1 MISDFQLDQ
10 GAKSPFDF
18 LDDKTRLEYRVQMR
32 AAITADLHIGEQ
44 RVIPEKHTFFEG
56 AFYLQDRDKK
66 VRADLGG
73 VFWAVPAT
81 SRPSSK
87 PGDQEALPA
96 RSLREDIDDR
106 WSPIAL
112 DAGELFWPCGRS
124 PSTVSG
130 AASKNV
136 TKDDQS
142 AIVAAARVPGQHPGI
157 LIRRSEERSQH
168 LAFHPT
174 WANVITANH
183 RGDNPGDYSTIL
195 ADVDGEDLADNKGG
209 RAHHMASGDTGWRV
223 GKVHGVSDPKDPG
236 ESCAIEWWG
245 GNSPH
250 QAHGAGRGLF
260 ASSGLFGIRGTLSH
274 GYACESGGGPL
285 SPGDGKLD
293 KHAVFVNSDGEL
305 ISQGH
310 LSLAAPWFADE
321 LRDAPPAVDASPFIP
336 TARVGRPW
344 ETVLR
349 YDPLSRHDIFGP
361 LGGGGSAEGLFR
373 WQTYVPLY
381 IPPIEDP
388 PFPPLFEPRPQPQTP
403 GGVAIPG
410 GSVPPSGVLPEPVSR
425 PIPPEL
431 VNRDDKRGIRTVLHS
446 WLELATDT
454 GAFRARH
461 SRTQDLRYV
470 GSPSEDELYQRVA
483 RSPMVL
489 RHDVIGAEK
498 GSIWNHTEKPKGGGR
513 YYHGTA
519 SGGWWLM
526 PPEWDADLA
535 ELDVSAPAKM
545 PTASDS
551 LLGLWNVELHF
562 GRPLR
567 RGAGSGGNS
576 SGWFVRRNRSGAQ
589 FVIGITSSTGAKT
602 ERLSM
607 TTSGSLSLLA
617 AGSFLTAPNITG
629 ATSVQ
634 SPTHIVTGA
643 GKTLSL
649 VQGDGASWAVDRT
662 QEFQDE
668 DGTVALLEADQEFSG
683 DLELSGAL
691 SHTGGT
697 VGFLGAT
704 PSAQG
709 SAIPAP
715 TAGATIDSEART
727 AINSIRAVLAGF
739 GFIAS

>member
-10 GAKSPFDF
+10 SAKAPFDF

-32 AAITADLHIGEQ
+32 AAITQDLHIGEQ

-56 AFYLQDRDKK
+56 AFYLQDKDKK
-66 VRADLGG
+66 ARADLGG

-81 SRPSSK
+81 SRPAST
-87 PGDQEALPA
+87 PRDQEVLPA

-106 WSPIAL
+106 WQPIAL
-112 DAGELFWPCGRS
+112 DGGELFWACGRA
-124 PSTVSG
+124 PFTVSG
-130 AASKNV
+130 GASKSV

-157 LIRRSEERSQH
+157 LIRRTEERSQH

-174 WANVITANH
+174 WANVIVANH
-183 RGDNPGDYSTIL
+183 RGDDPGDYSTIL
-195 ADVDGEDLADNKGG
+195 ADVDGEDLADDKDG
-209 RAHHMASGDTGWRV
+209 RAHHMAAGDTGWRV
-223 GKVHGVSDPKDPG
+223 ATVHKSKNRADPG
-236 ESCAIEWWG
+236 ESCAVEWWG

-260 ASSGLFGIRGTLSH
+260 ASTGLFGQRGTLSH

-310 LSLAAPWFADE
+310 LSLSAPWFADE
-321 LRDAPPAVDASPFIP
+321 LRDAPPSVDPSPYVP
-336 TARVGRPW
+336 TRRAGRLW

-349 YDPLSRHDIFGP
+349 YDPQSRHDIFGP
-361 LGGGGSAEGLFR
+361 LGAGGTAEGLFR

-388 PFPPLFEPRPQPQTP
+388 PQPPPPLVEPQPKIP
-403 GGVAIPG
+403 GGVVI
-410 GSVPPSGVLPEPVSR
+410 PSGPGSESELR

-431 VNRDDKRGIRTVLHS
+431 TNRKDKRGIRTVLHS

-461 SRTQDLRYV
+461 SRTRDLRYV
-470 GSPSEDELYQRVA
+470 GEPSEEDLYQRVA
-483 RSPMVL
+483 RAPIVL

-498 GSIWNHTEKPKGGGR
+498 GSVWDHTEKPKGGGR

-526 PPEWDADLA
+526 PPEWDSDLA
-535 ELDVSAPAKM
+535 ELDASFPSRL
-545 PTASDS
+545 PEASDS
-551 LLGLWNVELHF
+551 LFGLWNVELHF

-567 RGAGSGGNS
+567 RGTGSGGS
-576 SGWFVRRNRSGAQ
+576 QSGWFVRRNRSGAE
-589 FVIGITSSTGAKT
+589 FVIGITSSTGGKT

-607 TTSGSLSLLA
+607 TTGGSLTLLASGSS
-617 AGSFLTAPNITG
+617 LTAPLVIG
-629 ATSVQ
+629 GTSV
-634 SPTHIVTGA
+634 SSSTHIVTGS
-643 GKTLSL
+643 GKRLDL
-649 VQGDGASWAVDRT
+649 VQGDGANWATDRQ

-668 DGTVALLEADQEFSG
+668 DGTIALLEANQTFSG
-683 DLELSGAL
+683 DLTLSGAVG
-691 SHTGGT
+691 HTGSNLGFFSATPTTQAGT
-697 VGFLGAT
+697 ISSPSGGAT
-704 PSAQG
+704 QDA
-709 SAIPAP
+709 
-715 TAGATIDSEART
+715 EART
-727 AINSIRAVLAGF
+727 AITAILALLG
-739 GFIAS
+739 GYGLMAS